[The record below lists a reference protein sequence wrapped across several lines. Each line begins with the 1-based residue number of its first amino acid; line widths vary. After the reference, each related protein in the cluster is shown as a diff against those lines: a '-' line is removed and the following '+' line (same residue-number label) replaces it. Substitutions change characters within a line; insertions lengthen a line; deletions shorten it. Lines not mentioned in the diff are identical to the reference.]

1 MSEKIIY
8 VDAEKLER
16 FMRDVFI
23 ELGVPKDDAHIVAEV
38 LIASD
43 IRGIDTHG
51 IQRCK
56 MYFDRI
62 KAGMYEVK
70 TKIEVINDGPTT
82 ALWDGNCGM
91 GHVIA
96 YKALT

>member
-1 MSEKIIY
+1 MVY
-8 VDAEKLER
+8 LDAETLES

-23 ELGVPKDDAHIVAEV
+23 GLGVPKDDAQIIAEV

-62 KAGMYEVK
+62 KAGIYEVD
-70 TKIEVINDGPTT
+70 TIIDVIKDGPTT

-96 YKALT
+96 Y